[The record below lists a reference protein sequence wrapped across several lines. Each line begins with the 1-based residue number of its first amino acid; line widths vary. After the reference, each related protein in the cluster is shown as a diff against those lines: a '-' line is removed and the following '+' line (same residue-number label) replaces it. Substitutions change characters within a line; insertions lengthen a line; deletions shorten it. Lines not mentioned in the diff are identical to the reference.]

1 MLNKYFVL
9 LSVLKT
15 VVLLLNIFVE
25 TNHDKEQ
32 YIFEI
37 AIYCNIAIVFTVIL
51 SLTHAVNTNIV
62 FIIINNK
69 CTTYK

>member
-1 MLNKYFVL
+1 MLNKYFLL

-15 VVLLLNIFVE
+15 VVLL
-25 TNHDKEQ
+25 Q
-32 YIFEI
+32 YLFEI
-37 AIYCNIAIVFTVIL
+37 AIYCKIAIVFTVIL

-62 FIIINNK
+62 LIIINNK